1 MNKVQSVY
9 IHIPF
14 CRQICHYCDFV
25 KFFYNEQL
33 ATEYI
38 EALINEMNV
47 LLPGANHKMSTI
59 YIGGGTPTA
68 LNLVQLETLLSF
80 LNEKFDIAG
89 CDEFSIEVNPGD
101 IDEQKTRLLKHYGI
115 NRISFGVQ
123 VMDDEMLEQLGRV
136 HRVKDVYDT
145 VDLLQKH
152 HFTNISLDLIYAL
165 PHQTVE
171 QFNKSLLEAL
181 SFGLP
186 HYSTYALQ
194 IEPKTIFYQKHKK
207 GKLHRPAEDDEVT
220 MYEILKSTMKSHG
233 IEQYEISNFSVP
245 GFESKHNLTYW
256 SNGYY
261 YGFGAGA
268 HGYLP
273 GKRITNI
280 RPLPLYV
287 KKAMETG
294 RPILEI
300 DEISKKERIEE
311 EMFLGLRKIRGI
323 DKAHFHER
331 FGFRAEVLY
340 KREIEKL
347 IKSGLLHENETAIQL
362 TDKGLLLGNRV
373 FEKFLLDEEYEILIK
388 NNKASRHSV

>member
-1 MNKVQSVY
+1 MNTIQSVY

-47 LLPGANHKMSTI
+47 LLPGANHKMKTI

-68 LNLVQLETLLSF
+68 LNIVQLETLLSF
-80 LNEKFDIAG
+80 LNEKFDIAA
-89 CDEFSIEVNPGD
+89 CEEFSIEVNPGD
-101 IDEQKTRLLKHYGI
+101 IDEEKTRLLKHYGI

-123 VMDDEMLEQLGRV
+123 VMDDEMLRDLGRI

-145 VDLLQKH
+145 VNLLKKH
-152 HFTNISLDLIYAL
+152 HFNNVSLDLIYAL

-171 QFNKSLLEAL
+171 QFNKSLQKAL

-207 GKLHRPAEDDEVT
+207 GQLHRPAEDDEVT
-220 MYEILKSTMKSHG
+220 MYEILRSTMKSQG
-233 IEQYEISNFSVP
+233 IEQYEISNFAMP
-245 GFESKHNLTYW
+245 GYESKHNLTYW

-280 RPLPLYV
+280 RPLPAYV
-287 KKAMETG
+287 KQAMENG
-294 RPILEI
+294 RPILEV
-300 DEISKKERIEE
+300 DEITLKEEIEE
-311 EMFLGLRKIRGI
+311 EMFLGLRKIKGI
-323 DKAHFHER
+323 NKKQFYNR

-340 KREIEKL
+340 KKEVEKL
-347 IKSGLLHENETAIQL
+347 IKSRLIHESKEAIRL

-373 FEKFLLDEEYEILIK
+373 FEKFLLDKDYETLIGK
-388 NNKASRHSV
+388 TKTSRHSV